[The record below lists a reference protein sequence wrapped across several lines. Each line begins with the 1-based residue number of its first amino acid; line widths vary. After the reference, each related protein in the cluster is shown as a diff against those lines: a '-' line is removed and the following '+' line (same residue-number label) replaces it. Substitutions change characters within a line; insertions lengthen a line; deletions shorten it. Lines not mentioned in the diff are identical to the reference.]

1 MAIRFV
7 VDSAAD
13 IPDHIARTHDIA
25 MVPLSIHFGDRIY
38 KDRVDLSPEDFLF
51 KLKNSSDL
59 PNTSQPSP
67 GEFLEVYEAHWKP
80 GDTLFSFHLSSKFS
94 GTYQSAVL
102 ASRQLSDR
110 QIHVIDTGLASM
122 GIGMPAIA
130 GARWASQG
138 ASADEI
144 KHLTAELIAST
155 RSYFLVDTLD
165 FIDRDGRIGR
175 AKALVG
181 SVLNIKPVLCVQDG
195 LVDVADR
202 LRGFNKAFAR
212 LLELALGHLKE
223 DASYMCAIME
233 ADQSELAE
241 EIEATIRQQ
250 ASCESIEIIKAP
262 LGATIGTHTG
272 PGTVGIVIGR
282 LPKS

>member
-1 MAIRFV
+1 MR
-7 VDSAAD
+7 
-13 IPDHIARTHDIA
+13 
-25 MVPLSIHFGDRIY
+25 RIGN
-38 KDRVDLSPEDFLF
+38 LETLCFL
-51 KLKNSSDL
+51 
-59 PNTSQPSP
+59 
-67 GEFLEVYEAHWKP
+67 
-80 GDTLFSFHLSSKFS
+80 FHLSMFS
-94 GTYQSAVL
+94 GTYQSAYL
-102 ASRQLSDR
+102 LRGAARPSDSC
-110 QIHVIDTGLASM
+110 HDTGLALWASAC
-122 GIGMPAIA
+122 AIA

-165 FIDRDGRIGR
+165 YLARHGRIGR

>member
-13 IPDHIARTHDIA
+13 MPDHIARTHDIA
-25 MVPLSIHFGDRIY
+25 AVPLSIHIGDRIF

-51 KLKNSSDL
+51 KLKNSPDL

-67 GEFLEVYEAHWKP
+67 GEFLTVYETHSKP
-80 GDTLFSFHLSSKFS
+80 GDTLFSFHLSGKMS

-102 ASRQLSDR
+102 ASRQLPDR
-110 QIHVIDTGLASM
+110 EIHVVDTGLASM
-122 GIGMPAIA
+122 GIGMVAIA

-144 KHLTAELIAST
+144 KRLCDELIAGT
-155 RSYFLVDTLD
+155 RTFFLVDTLD
-165 FIDRDGRIGR
+165 YLARHGRIGR
-175 AKALVG
+175 AQALVG
-181 SVLNIKPVLCVQDG
+181 SMLSIKPVLCVQNG

-202 LRGFNKAFAR
+202 LRGFTKALAR
-212 LLELALGHLKE
+212 LIELALDHLEE

-233 ADQSELAE
+233 ADQSEIAD
-241 EIEATIRQQ
+241 EIESRIRQQ
-250 ASCESIEIIKAP
+250 APCQSMEIMKAP
-262 LGATIGTHTG
+262 LGATIATHTG
-272 PGTVGIVIGR
+272 PGAVGIVLAR
-282 LPKS
+282 LPKL